1 MASTHDRRA
10 PNASTMTEGD
20 GHGNQ
25 GVTVAVVN
33 PASGSAISE
42 EELRT
47 AFDGLGRRI
56 EWRETTED
64 DPGAGQA
71 ADAVAFGATT
81 VVACGGDG
89 TVRACLAPLAG
100 TDTVLGIVPLGTGN
114 LLAANL
120 GLPLG
125 LDAVEPAVT
134 GPIRRIDLA
143 EVNGESFA
151 VMAGSGF
158 DALMIRDANATTKRR
173 FGSLAYVA
181 SAVRNLPTRL
191 VSTTVEVDG
200 TTVFDGRTAM
210 VLIGNCGVVTGG
222 LEVFPDARPDDGIL
236 DVAVLSARSP
246 IEWASVLWRL
256 VRRLPQRRNL
266 VARHHGRTVTVRTA
280 TPRPYELDGEDRP
293 PVLALEFTVR
303 PGALRVRTGTQDDGG
318 SDRGR
323 TSGRI
328 PAQYKLQ
335 HVYTVGASA
344 DAYSGLRWFPHAYPR
359 THADLTSG

>member
-1 MASTHDRRA
+1 
-10 PNASTMTEGD
+10 
-20 GHGNQ
+20 
-25 GVTVAVVN
+25 
-33 PASGSAISE
+33 
-42 EELRT
+42 
-47 AFDGLGRRI
+47 
-56 EWRETTED
+56 
-64 DPGAGQA
+64 
-71 ADAVAFGATT
+71 
-81 VVACGGDG
+81 
-89 TVRACLAPLAG
+89 
-100 TDTVLGIVPLGTGN
+100 
-114 LLAANL
+114 
-120 GLPLG
+120 
-125 LDAVEPAVT
+125 
-134 GPIRRIDLA
+134 
-143 EVNGESFA
+143 
-151 VMAGSGF
+151 
-158 DALMIRDANATTKRR
+158 
-173 FGSLAYVA
+173 
-181 SAVRNLPTRL
+181 
-191 VSTTVEVDG
+191 
-200 TTVFDGRTAM
+200 
-210 VLIGNCGVVTGG
+210 CGVVTGG

-256 VRRLPQRRNL
+256 VRGLPQRRNL
-266 VARHHGRTVTVRTA
+266 VARHRGRTVTVRTA

>member
-1 MASTHDRRA
+1 MTSIHDRRA
-10 PNASTMTEGD
+10 PNASTLTDGD
-20 GHGNQ
+20 

-47 AFDGLGRRI
+47 AFDELGRPV
-56 EWRETTED
+56 EWRRTTED
-64 DPGAGQA
+64 DPGAGHA
-71 ADAVAFGATT
+71 ADAVASGATT

-120 GLPLG
+120 ELPSG
-125 LDAVEPAVT
+125 LDAVELAVA
-134 GPIRRIDLA
+134 GRVRLIDVA

-151 VMAGSGF
+151 VMAGSGL

-191 VSTTVEVDG
+191 VPTTVEVDG

-210 VLIGNCGVVTGG
+210 VLVGNCGAVTGG
-222 LEVFPDARPDDGIL
+222 VEVFPDARPDDGIL

-256 VRRLPQRRNL
+256 VRGFPQRLDL
-266 VARHHGRTVTVRTA
+266 VARYRGRPVAVRTA
-280 TPRPYELDGEDRP
+280 TPCPYEVDGEVRP
-293 PVLALEFTVR
+293 PVLALTFTVR
-303 PGALRVRTGTQDDGG
+303 PGALQVRTGTRDGGG
-318 SDRGR
+318 SDRG
-323 TSGRI
+323 
-328 PAQYKLQ
+328 
-335 HVYTVGASA
+335 
-344 DAYSGLRWFPHAYPR
+344 
-359 THADLTSG
+359 

>member
-1 MASTHDRRA
+1 MASIHDRRA
-10 PNASTMTEGD
+10 PDASPTSGGD
-20 GHGNQ
+20 

-42 EELRT
+42 EVLRA
-47 AFDGLGRRI
+47 AFDELGRPV
-56 EWRETTED
+56 EWRRTTED

-71 ADAVAFGATT
+71 ADAVASGATT

-120 GLPLG
+120 ELPSG
-125 LDAVEPAVT
+125 LDAVELAVR
-134 GPIRRIDLA
+134 GRVRRIDVA

-151 VMAGSGF
+151 VMAGSGL

-181 SAVRNLPTRL
+181 SAVRNLPVRL
-191 VSTTVEVDG
+191 VPTTVEVDG

-210 VLIGNCGVVTGG
+210 VLVGNCGTVTGG
-222 LEVFPDARPDDGIL
+222 IEVFPDARPDDGIL
-236 DVAVLSARSP
+236 DVAVLFARSP

-256 VRRLPQRRNL
+256 VRGLPQRLDL
-266 VARHHGRTVTVRTA
+266 VARYRGRTVAVRTA
-280 TPRPYELDGEDRP
+280 IPRPYELDGEVRP
-293 PVLALEFTVR
+293 PVRALAFTVR
-303 PGALRVRTGTQDDGG
+303 PGALQVRTGTQDGGG
-318 SDRGR
+318 SEG
-323 TSGRI
+323 G
-328 PAQYKLQ
+328 
-335 HVYTVGASA
+335 
-344 DAYSGLRWFPHAYPR
+344 
-359 THADLTSG
+359 